1 MSTDR
6 ALSVSIYC
14 EGVYKEF
21 AFSLY
26 ELQGLVSRST
36 MFCIVRKSLFAVR
49 GAGSE
54 RFGKLDMRAYLLVA
68 WHTGFLAI
76 IALVGG

>member
-14 EGVYKEF
+14 EGIYKEF

-26 ELQGLVSRST
+26 QLQGTSFSFYHVLHCS
-36 MFCIVRKSLFAVR
+36 KSLFAVR
-49 GAGSE
+49 RAGSE

-76 IALVGG
+76 IVLVGG